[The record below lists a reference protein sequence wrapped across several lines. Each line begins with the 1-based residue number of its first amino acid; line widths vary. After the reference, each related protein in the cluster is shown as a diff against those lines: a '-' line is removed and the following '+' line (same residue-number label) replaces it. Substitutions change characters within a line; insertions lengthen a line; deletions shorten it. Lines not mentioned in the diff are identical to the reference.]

1 MLKIIH
7 LASFKGNVGD
17 NASHMGFYSILSQ
30 LSLDYVVDKIEI
42 RKLYKNYKG
51 SDRINF
57 DGDFIKKIN
66 GYDLCVIGGGGFL
79 DYWVPDSKTGTT
91 IDVDPEFVSLIDTPT
106 ILTSIGSN
114 PHKKIP
120 EGNIEKFKLFLEK
133 IKSNEKIK
141 IFLRNDG
148 SMESIK
154 RDLGEEFLYG
164 ITEILDHGFFYNQKL
179 EFPRIVENEYV
190 AINVTEDQIQMRSN
204 LRAHLDDFDY
214 WGELR
219 EIVEYCIN
227 IKKYDVVFVPHISSD
242 LKAIGK
248 LLEMLDDT
256 MVRNNISVAPCLQGD
271 FGAEHIFSIY
281 KNSECVIGTRFH
293 ANVCSIAMEKK
304 VIGLVALDRVEYLYR
319 SLGACDRAVLLQHG
333 FSKNVIDLIE
343 SESDCIDVNGMKNKV
358 IEFYKDF
365 IFDINVLAS

>member
-1 MLKIIH
+1 MNILH
-7 LASFKGNVGD
+7 MASFKGNVGD
-17 NASHMGFYSILSQ
+17 NASHLGFYSILNDIGIKFS
-30 LSLDYVVDKIEI
+30 VDKIEI

-57 DGDFIKKIN
+57 DVDFINKIN
-66 GYDLCVIGGGGFL
+66 SYDLCVIGGGGFL

-91 IDVDPEFVSLIDTPT
+91 IDVDPDLVSLINIPT
-106 ILTSIGSN
+106 IFTSIGSN

-120 EGNIEKFKLFLEK
+120 EGNIEKFKFFLDK
-133 IKSNEKIK
+133 IKCNEKIR

-154 RDLGEEFLYG
+154 RDLGEEFLCG

-190 AINVTEDQIQMRSN
+190 AINITEDQIHMQSN
-204 LRAHLDDFDY
+204 LRAHLGDFDY
-214 WGELR
+214 WGELKS
-219 EIVEYCIN
+219 IVEYCIS

-248 LLEMLDDT
+248 LLDMLDDT

-271 FGAEHIFSIY
+271 FGTEHIFSIY

-293 ANVCSIAMEKK
+293 ANVCSIAMGKK
-304 VIGLVALDRVEYLYR
+304 AIGLVALDRVEYLYR
-319 SLGACDRAVLLQHG
+319 SLGASDRAVLLQHG
-333 FSKNVIDLIE
+333 FSKNVINIIE
-343 SESDCIDVNGMKNKV
+343 SEDNCIDVNNMKNNV
-358 IEFYKDF
+358 VEIYKHF
-365 IFDINVLAS
+365 FQY